1 MLPENLAFSG
11 KRGLKAAGAALA
23 VTLLSSPVLATD
35 FTVGLGVGVAPDYQ
49 GSDDYEAVPLWVL
62 RADDLYDPSTYVAI
76 EALRFSSN
84 FLPHENFRVGVSG
97 QYVPKRDDPD
107 DNAVDLLDNTDD
119 GVLVG
124 VLLGYDVPLSN
135 DSVLGFEF
143 DPRWDVNDDIG
154 GLATGRVNYVRPINQ
169 TWTISGG
176 LEATYASTEYMR
188 EFFSID
194 AAGAAQSGLDEF
206 DADSGFLDAGI
217 NLAATYNFTQNWST
231 TGTVAYKR
239 LFSDAEDSPVTDDR
253 GDANQF
259 FAGVVAAYR
268 F

>member
-1 MLPENLAFSG
+1 MQPREFAFGG
-11 KRGLKAAGAALA
+11 KRSLKVASVALA
-23 VTLLSSPVLATD
+23 TTLLSSPVFATD
-35 FTVGLGVGVAPDYQ
+35 FTIGLGVGVAPDYQ
-49 GSDDYEAVPLWVL
+49 GSDDYEAVPLWLL

-76 EALRFSSN
+76 EGLRLSSN
-84 FLPHENFRVGVSG
+84 FLAHENFRVGVSG

-107 DNAVDLLDNTDD
+107 DDAVDRLSNTDD

-124 VLLGYDVPLSN
+124 VLLGYDFQLS
-135 DSVLGFEF
+135 DDTVLGFEF

-154 GLATGRVNYVRPINQ
+154 GLATGRVNYMRPINE

-176 LEATYASTEYMR
+176 LEATYASTEYMD

-194 AAGAAQSGLDEF
+194 AADSARSGLREY
-206 DADSGFLDAGI
+206 DAESGFLDAGI

-239 LFSDAEDSPVTDDR
+239 LFSDAKDSPVTDDR
-253 GDANQF
+253 GDENQY
-259 FAGVVAAYR
+259 FAGIIAAYR